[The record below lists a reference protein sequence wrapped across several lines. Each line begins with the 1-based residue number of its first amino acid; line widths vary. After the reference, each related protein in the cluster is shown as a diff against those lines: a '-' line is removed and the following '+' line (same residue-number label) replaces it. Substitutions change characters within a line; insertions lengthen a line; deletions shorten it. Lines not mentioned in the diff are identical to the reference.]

1 MIRIFDTTLRDGEQ
15 APGCSMVLS
24 EKLEVARQLEKLGI
38 DVVEAGFAAASPGD
52 FEAVKQ
58 IALTLKDTAVTSLC
72 RASAKD
78 IDRAWEAIAA
88 GASPMLHI
96 VLATSPIH
104 MKNKLRMTEEEVL
117 SRIADSVAY
126 AKGYVNE
133 VEFSAE
139 DAFRSERAF
148 LIRAVE
154 TAVAAGATVVNLPDT
169 VGYAVPE
176 EAAALFRQVKE
187 EARGADRVLL
197 SAHFHDDLGLAVANS
212 LTAVAA
218 GAGQVEC
225 TLNGIGER
233 AGNAALEEIVMALV
247 TRQPYF
253 DAFTGVN
260 TRHLYRSSR
269 LIQTI
274 TGIQMPANKA
284 IVGANAFAHEAG
296 IHQHGML
303 ADPATYEIMT
313 PESIG
318 VSRGKLVLGKHSGR
332 HAFEEHLEYLGYYLP
347 PERMD
352 KAFEKFKQ
360 LADRKKYILDRDL
373 EAIIGVSDKELSPG
387 SYQLINFVINSGN
400 TISATAKI
408 RLSQDG
414 VQNEEV
420 SLGEGPVDASFKA
433 INKLVGRDITLDDYG
448 LHSVTEGEDA
458 LGEAVVKLSLDGKQ
472 ATGRGLSTDV
482 IEASI
487 RAYLNGVNKLF
498 GVS

>member
-1 MIRIFDTTLRDGEQ
+1 
-15 APGCSMVLS
+15 
-24 EKLEVARQLEKLGI
+24 
-38 DVVEAGFAAASPGD
+38 
-52 FEAVKQ
+52 
-58 IALTLKDTAVTSLC
+58 
-72 RASAKD
+72 
-78 IDRAWEAIAA
+78 
-88 GASPMLHI
+88 
-96 VLATSPIH
+96 
-104 MKNKLRMTEEEVL
+104 
-117 SRIADSVAY
+117 
-126 AKGYVNE
+126 
-133 VEFSAE
+133 
-139 DAFRSERAF
+139 
-148 LIRAVE
+148 
-154 TAVAAGATVVNLPDT
+154 
-169 VGYAVPE
+169 
-176 EAAALFRQVKE
+176 
-187 EARGADRVLL
+187 
-197 SAHFHDDLGLAVANS
+197 
-212 LTAVAA
+212 
-218 GAGQVEC
+218 
-225 TLNGIGER
+225 
-233 AGNAALEEIVMALV
+233 
-247 TRQPYF
+247 
-253 DAFTGVN
+253 
-260 TRHLYRSSR
+260 
-269 LIQTI
+269 
-274 TGIQMPANKA
+274 
-284 IVGANAFAHEAG
+284 
-296 IHQHGML
+296 
-303 ADPATYEIMT
+303 MT